1 MPYVSDMEAKRV
13 AVILH
18 RVGMRTFLT
27 ALAVAALMAV
37 VFTLGSVGEVS
48 AQDDA
53 ECEVTDLGPLGAE
66 ANSGLEAAGQWTTE
80 DCDSRFRAGSDA
92 HTYRFEVVE
101 SGRVR
106 IDLTS
111 TEGDSYLYLLSEDGR
126 RIMDNDDGGAGIDAR
141 VERDLTPGVY
151 LAEATTVGGRGR
163 GQAGFTIA
171 VSRVEGCDT
180 VHLGTLGSDAD
191 LVGSGFWTLDTC
203 GSTFVVEH
211 PAHRYSFN
219 LPQDGRVLI
228 DLTSENGDPVLSLW
242 SSTAGLISAND
253 DGGEGRNSRIKRY
266 IEAGVYL
273 IEATT
278 YLERDLQPLLADF
291 TLTISLVDEDAD
303 QQSFLLKVEETH
315 APDVVV
321 AGVPF
326 PVHYRIGNL
335 GLGDLAEVGGS
346 AWVYVVAPRFYRPG
360 PTISATDG
368 QWESGVSYHTGDKT
382 ASETSSSM
390 GGVKPFQ
397 VTLNEPG
404 PLWVFVGM
412 VTYNED
418 EEEIGFHGNWRNLM
432 VLSGF
437 EIDPVTVNVDSL
449 GYEVSAVADEEGEVT
464 TSVTSVLTPDAEVLQ
479 GTRAKALYS
488 AGVLTQK
495 LDGIFDR
502 PAVASLP
509 TTGESEATSVA
520 DPSSRNL
527 LKLYGQQYSGALRD
541 SGMRTSLREGQSVNP
556 VAVEDILLG
565 MAETASARAVSIVAT
580 WKGLQARVGD
590 ASPISFNDAFAVHSQ
605 LFYAE
610 KVLAPVVA
618 AAAIIE
624 AARDAETGWEDEDVQ
639 EMVGE
644 HEDTYACRRPASIA
658 AALRRANVL
667 DLVWMLNAD
676 TEMRVA
682 SPIYELAVDAV
693 LCADGADDE
702 NQQFFE
708 SLFIDDSAS
717 LLEMFDISPPPA
729 SSAPPYRL
737 RIISM
742 LGDDGRVEHGV
753 ELSNGEQILPET
765 RHLAADAV
773 VDEWTE
779 SSDVMV
785 EDDAIGKISSRRL
798 EDGRVEVSFITASGR
813 TVTPK
818 VRYLPA
824 DMPVGV
830 WFRSGNVTAPRPD
843 DS

>member
-1 MPYVSDMEAKRV
+1 M
-13 AVILH
+13 
-18 RVGMRTFLT
+18 
-27 ALAVAALMAV
+27 
-37 VFTLGSVGEVS
+37 
-48 AQDDA
+48 
-53 ECEVTDLGPLGAE
+53 
-66 ANSGLEAAGQWTTE
+66 
-80 DCDSRFRAGSDA
+80 
-92 HTYRFEVVE
+92 
-101 SGRVR
+101 
-106 IDLTS
+106 
-111 TEGDSYLYLLSEDGR
+111 
-126 RIMDNDDGGAGIDAR
+126 
-141 VERDLTPGVY
+141 ERDLTPGVY
-151 LAEATTVGGRGR
+151 LAEATTVGGRG
-163 GQAGFTIA
+163 QAGFTLA
-171 VSRVEGCDT
+171 VSRVEGCET

-191 LVGSGFWTLDTC
+191 LVGTGFWALDTC

-211 PAHRYSFN
+211 PAYRYSFN

-266 IEAGVYL
+266 LEAGVYL

-303 QQSFLLKVEETH
+303 LQGFLLKVEETH
-315 APDVVV
+315 APDVVI

-335 GLGDLAEVGGS
+335 GLGDLADVGGS
-346 AWVYVVAPRFYRPG
+346 AWVYVVAPHFYQPG
-360 PTISATDG
+360 PSISATDG

-382 ASETSSSM
+382 ASVTSNSM
-390 GGVKPFQ
+390 RGVKPFQ

-437 EIDPVTVNVDSL
+437 EIDPTTVNVDGL

-464 TSVTSVLTPDAEVLQ
+464 TSVTSVISPDAEAPRDTQ
-479 GTRAKALYS
+479 AKALYA
-488 AGVLTQK
+488 AGILTQK
-495 LDGIFDR
+495 LEGIFDR

-509 TTGESEATSVA
+509 TTGEGQASSVA

-527 LKLYGQQYSGALRD
+527 LKLYGRQYSGSLRD
-541 SGMRTSLREGQSVNP
+541 SGMRMSLREGESVNP

-580 WKGLQARVGD
+580 WKGVQARVGD

-610 KVLAPVVA
+610 KVLAPMVA
-618 AAAIIE
+618 AGTIIE
-624 AARDAETGWEDEDVQ
+624 ATRDAEMGWEDEDVQ

-644 HEDTYACRRPASIA
+644 YEDTYSCRSPASIA
-658 AALRRANVL
+658 AALRRADVV
-667 DLVWMLNAD
+667 DLAWMLTAD
-676 TEMRVA
+676 TEMRAA
-682 SPIYELAVDAV
+682 SPIYELAVDGV

-702 NQQFFE
+702 NMQFFE
-708 SLFIDDSAS
+708 SLSISDSAS
-717 LLEMFDISPPPA
+717 FLKMFDITPPPTPA
-729 SSAPPYRL
+729 APPYRL
-737 RIISM
+737 RVVSR

-753 ELSNGEQILPET
+753 ELSSGEQILPET
-765 RHLAADAV
+765 RHLPADAT

-779 SSDVMV
+779 SSDVIV
-785 EDDAIGKISSRRL
+785 GEDVIGKIQSRRL
-798 EDGRVEVSFITASGR
+798 EDGRVEVAYITASGR
-813 TVTPK
+813 TVTPR
-818 VRYLPA
+818 VRYLPSE
-824 DMPVGV
+824 MPEGV
-830 WFRSGNVTAPRPD
+830 WFRSSIVTAPGPD

>member
-1 MPYVSDMEAKRV
+1 M
-13 AVILH
+13 
-18 RVGMRTFLT
+18 
-27 ALAVAALMAV
+27 
-37 VFTLGSVGEVS
+37 GSVGAVS
-48 AQDDA
+48 AQDA
-53 ECEVTDLGPLGAE
+53 SECEVTDLGTLGAE
-66 ANSGLEAAGQWTTE
+66 ANSRLEATGQWTTE
-80 DCDSRFRAGSDA
+80 DCDSRFRSGSDA

-106 IDLTS
+106 VDLIS

-151 LAEATTVGGRGR
+151 LAEATTVGGRER
-163 GQAGFTIA
+163 GQAGFTLA
-171 VSRVEGCDT
+171 VSRVEGCET

-266 IEAGVYL
+266 LEAGVYL

-303 QQSFLLKVEETH
+303 LQGFLLKVEETH

-346 AWVYVVAPRFYRPG
+346 AWVYVVAAHFYQPG
-360 PTISATDG
+360 PSISATDG

-382 ASETSSSM
+382 ASVTSTPM

-397 VTLNEPG
+397 VTLNQPG

-437 EIDPVTVNVDSL
+437 AFDPVTVNVDGL
-449 GYEVSAVADEEGEVT
+449 GYQVSAVADEEGEVT
-464 TSVTSVLTPDAEVLQ
+464 TTVTSSITPDSEAPESV
-479 GTRAKALYS
+479 RAKALYT
-488 AGVLTQK
+488 AGVLTQR
-495 LDGIFDR
+495 LDGLFDR

-509 TTGESEATSVA
+509 TTGEGQASSVA

-527 LKLYGQQYSGALRD
+527 LKLYGRQYSGSLRD
-541 SGMRTSLREGQSVNP
+541 SGMRTSLRAGESVNP
-556 VAVEDILLG
+556 VAVEDLLLG

-610 KVLAPVVA
+610 KVLAPMVA
-618 AAAIIE
+618 AGTIIE
-624 AARDAETGWEDEDVQ
+624 AARDAEMGWEDEDVQ

-644 HEDTYACRRPASIA
+644 YEDTYSCRSPGIYSGRSPKG
-658 AALRRANVL
+658 RRVGP
-667 DLVWMLNAD
+667 
-676 TEMRVA
+676 R
-682 SPIYELAVDAV
+682 VDAH
-693 LCADGADDE
+693 
-702 NQQFFE
+702 
-708 SLFIDDSAS
+708 SR
-717 LLEMFDISPPPA
+717 
-729 SSAPPYRL
+729 Y
-737 RIISM
+737 
-742 LGDDGRVEHGV
+742 GDARCVAN
-753 ELSNGEQILPET
+753 L
-765 RHLAADAV
+765 
-773 VDEWTE
+773 
-779 SSDVMV
+779 
-785 EDDAIGKISSRRL
+785 
-798 EDGRVEVSFITASGR
+798 
-813 TVTPK
+813 
-818 VRYLPA
+818 
-824 DMPVGV
+824 
-830 WFRSGNVTAPRPD
+830 
-843 DS
+843 

>member
-1 MPYVSDMEAKRV
+1 
-13 AVILH
+13 
-18 RVGMRTFLT
+18 
-27 ALAVAALMAV
+27 
-37 VFTLGSVGEVS
+37 
-48 AQDDA
+48 
-53 ECEVTDLGPLGAE
+53 
-66 ANSGLEAAGQWTTE
+66 
-80 DCDSRFRAGSDA
+80 
-92 HTYRFEVVE
+92 
-101 SGRVR
+101 
-106 IDLTS
+106 
-111 TEGDSYLYLLSEDGR
+111 
-126 RIMDNDDGGAGIDAR
+126 
-141 VERDLTPGVY
+141 
-151 LAEATTVGGRGR
+151 
-163 GQAGFTIA
+163 
-171 VSRVEGCDT
+171 
-180 VHLGTLGSDAD
+180 
-191 LVGSGFWTLDTC
+191 
-203 GSTFVVEH
+203 
-211 PAHRYSFN
+211 
-219 LPQDGRVLI
+219 
-228 DLTSENGDPVLSLW
+228 VLSLW

-644 HEDTYACRRPASIA
+644 YEDTYACRRPASIA

-717 LLEMFDISPPPA
+717 LLEMFDIAPPPTPA
-729 SSAPPYRL
+729 APPYRL

-798 EDGRVEVSFITASGR
+798 EDGRVEVSFITVSDR
-813 TVTPK
+813 TVTPR
-818 VRYLPA
+818 VRYLPS
-824 DMPVGV
+824 DMPEGV